1 MPLVSGVN
9 GIRLGGLC
17 KGVDGCGKRGGGG
30 APTALSKRPGALRLT
45 GAAGKR
51 PVSESGRYKTNA
63 RAGCGPADQGR
74 AQAPPLQRR
83 ALHEINGE
91 VRELFAGGGGYL
103 VRCGFGFAA

>member
-17 KGVDGCGKRGGGG
+17 KGVDGCGKRGGG

-83 ALHEINGE
+83 APNENKSGGGE
-91 VRELFAGGGGYL
+91 NFGGGGGIL
-103 VRCGFGFAA
+103 GR